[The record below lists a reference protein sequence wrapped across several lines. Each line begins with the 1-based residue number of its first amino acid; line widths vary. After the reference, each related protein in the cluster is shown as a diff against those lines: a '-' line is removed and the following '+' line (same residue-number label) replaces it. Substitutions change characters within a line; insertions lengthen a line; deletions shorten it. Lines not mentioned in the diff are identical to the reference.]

1 MSARRDTWTC
11 HAGFPPQTAKR
22 WPGFRH
28 KPRNQNLCGEIR
40 LKQACGRCWSAK
52 RFFKLPIDVLELAES
67 RGMVMIDALAI
78 ALATVAMG
86 IPAIITAAALG
97 SKLGFYW

>member
-1 MSARRDTWTC
+1 
-11 HAGFPPQTAKR
+11 
-22 WPGFRH
+22 
-28 KPRNQNLCGEIR
+28 
-40 LKQACGRCWSAK
+40 
-52 RFFKLPIDVLELAES
+52 VLELAES

-97 SKLGFYW
+97 SKLGLYW

>member
-1 MSARRDTWTC
+1 MFDRQN
-11 HAGFPPQTAKR
+11 GFSR
-22 WPGFRH
+22 SR
-28 KPRNQNLCGEIR
+28 
-40 LKQACGRCWSAK
+40 S
-52 RFFKLPIDVLELAES
+52 DVLELAKS

-97 SKLGFYW
+97 SKLGLYW